1 LADYKINNIFQGGYS
16 SLDPNKS
23 YSSTFTG
30 YRVPMSDLG
39 ISTDPRTANQIKEVS
54 DKLSSGLKE
63 IDLTLI
69 QPKMVELVSKEQM
82 QDIKRLS
89 DLTGIGIAVHGP
101 VMDTIGIN
109 QQGYD
114 ELNRVHSE
122 NVIINTLEKSYH
134 VNPKGNVNVTFHTTE
149 GVPGS
154 EWNVIGDKESRRFK
168 RLMAV
173 DQESGR
179 IIPIKEETL
188 YYPSERESFKPGVEE
203 KLITGAISEK
213 DIEKEP
219 KKYLELAPL
228 EKGRTSTPESRLH
241 SHNHTQWDDS
251 INQLIFNK
259 ERADEILRNNS
270 VQIQHLLGDIQK
282 GVIRLEDMTPTQ
294 KDLYSHLQI
303 AKIYLNDTQQH
314 VESLFHKAYKYGKEK
329 DREKLKIMSNMFR
342 EELNRNPLDP
352 LNQSRAV
359 QNLMMGLKGVTP
371 QMLIPIEDFAVEKS
385 AQTFGN
391 AAFAAFKKFK
401 DNTPII
407 SIENPPVGHALS
419 TGEDLRNVIEGSRK
433 VFVEKLIKEEHKS
446 EKEAKKIAEKLIG
459 ATWDVGHINILRKQG
474 FGKED
479 IIKESEK
486 IRPYLKHVHLSDNF
500 GLEHTELPM
509 GMGNVPFKEIMQKL
523 GKEGF
528 EAKKLIEAGDWW
540 QQQMNPI
547 QASLEGLGTPI
558 YANQTTPYWN
568 QAPGFF
574 QGYNSGLEGAYLPSQ
589 NYGLWGTYFSQL
601 PTELGGSTQAQGSR
615 MSGRGME

>member
-1 LADYKINNIFQGGYS
+1 
-16 SLDPNKS
+16 
-23 YSSTFTG
+23 
-30 YRVPMSDLG
+30 
-39 ISTDPRTANQIKEVS
+39 
-54 DKLSSGLKE
+54 
-63 IDLTLI
+63 
-69 QPKMVELVSKEQM
+69 
-82 QDIKRLS
+82 
-89 DLTGIGIAVHGP
+89 
-101 VMDTIGIN
+101 
-109 QQGYD
+109 
-114 ELNRVHSE
+114 
-122 NVIINTLEKSYH
+122 
-134 VNPKGNVNVTFHTTE
+134 
-149 GVPGS
+149 
-154 EWNVIGDKESRRFK
+154 
-168 RLMAV
+168 
-173 DQESGR
+173 
-179 IIPIKEETL
+179 
-188 YYPSERESFKPGVEE
+188 
-203 KLITGAISEK
+203 
-213 DIEKEP
+213 
-219 KKYLELAPL
+219 
-228 EKGRTSTPESRLH
+228 
-241 SHNHTQWDDS
+241 
-251 INQLIFNK
+251 
-259 ERADEILRNNS
+259 
-270 VQIQHLLGDIQK
+270 
-282 GVIRLEDMTPTQ
+282 
-294 KDLYSHLQI
+294 
-303 AKIYLNDTQQH
+303 
-314 VESLFHKAYKYGKEK
+314 
-329 DREKLKIMSNMFR
+329 
-342 EELNRNPLDP
+342 
-352 LNQSRAV
+352 
-359 QNLMMGLKGVTP
+359 
-371 QMLIPIEDFAVEKS
+371 MLIPIEDFAVEKS

-433 VFVEKLIKEEHKS
+433 VFIEKLMKEEHKS

-509 GMGNVPFKEIMQKL
+509 GMGNVPFKEIMEKL